1 MSLYLW
7 WLGDIFSQE
16 FLYQNML
23 TTFFLRR
30 RRRRRRRRRHRR
42 RRRRRRRRRLS
53 TKAGPTESSFSLT
66 N

>member
-23 TTFFLRR
+23 KTFFLRR
-30 RRRRRRRRRHRR
+30 RRRRGRG

>member
-30 RRRRRRRRRHRR
+30 RRRRRRRRRGG
-42 RRRRRRRRRLS
+42 RLS
-53 TKAGPTESSFSLT
+53 TKAGPSESSFSLT

>member
-30 RRRRRRRRRHRR
+30 RRRRRGR